1 MATPLA
7 VVCQFCIFACME
19 ARFVYITCGSE
30 AEAQQIGAALLEAHL
45 AACVNLIPG
54 MTSMY
59 RWQGQVQSDQEFVL
73 IAKTTEERLDDLTQK
88 VIELHS
94 YDLPCVVALPLV
106 GGNQAF
112 LRWIVDNS

>member
-1 MATPLA
+1 
-7 VVCQFCIFACME
+7 ME

-30 AEAQQIGAALLEAHL
+30 AEAQLIGAALVEAHL

-54 MTSMY
+54 MISMY

-73 IAKTTEERLDDLTQK
+73 IAKTTDARLDALTQK

-112 LRWIVDNS
+112 LQWVVDNS